1 MRWNHVAI
9 TVRDMEK
16 SLAFYR
22 DALGLKLFIDEVISG
37 PDLDK
42 AIMETGVR
50 IRMVMLTD
58 EAMNMIELL
67 EWQSHRARKRP
78 REHLKFIST
87 GLVEICL
94 SVPDLEKLVE
104 NLEKKGFKCRTPIW
118 YFEAGGMG
126 SKVTHVADP
135 DGVQVEL
142 IEIPGQGSV

>member
-22 DALGLKLFIDEVISG
+22 DALGMKQFVDEIVSG
-37 PDLDK
+37 PDVDR
-42 AIMETGVR
+42 AMMEAGLRV
-50 IRMVMLTD
+50 RMVMLMD
-58 EAMNMIELL
+58 EATNMIELL
-67 EWQSHRARKRP
+67 EWKSHQAKKRP
-78 REHLKFIST
+78 SEHLKFIST

-118 YFEAGGMG
+118 YFEAAGMG
-126 SKVTHVADP
+126 SKVTHIEDP

-142 IEIPGQGSV
+142 IEMPEG